1 MELLIINLSKMN
13 KTERKKYLTSK
24 IVDMLIKD
32 WNIHTIERDNQY
44 IRFWM
49 DDTIY
54 GSLDTRDFNID
65 LNDDECNGNGWS
77 FFEDYEL
84 LMNKKVREIV
94 AS

>member
-1 MELLIINLSKMN
+1 
-13 KTERKKYLTSK
+13 
-24 IVDMLIKD
+24 
-32 WNIHTIERDNQY
+32 
-44 IRFWM
+44 M

-65 LNDDECNGNGWS
+65 LNDDVCNGNGWS

-84 LMNKKVREIV
+84 LMNKKVRELV

>member
-1 MELLIINLSKMN
+1 MN
-13 KTERKKYLTSK
+13 KTEIKRNLTRK

-49 DDTIY
+49 DETIY

-84 LMNKKVREIV
+84 LMNKKVRELV

>member
-1 MELLIINLSKMN
+1 MN

-65 LNDDECNGNGWS
+65 LNDD
-77 FFEDYEL
+77 DYPRPEVFDDEL

>member
-1 MELLIINLSKMN
+1 MKRNL
-13 KTERKKYLTSK
+13 TRK

-54 GSLDTRDFNID
+54 GSLDTRDFKID

>member
-1 MELLIINLSKMN
+1 MN
-13 KTERKKYLTSK
+13 KTEIKRNLTRK

-32 WNIHTIERDNQY
+32 WNIHTIERDNKY

-65 LNDDECNGNGWS
+65 LNDDVCNGNGWS

-84 LMNKKVREIV
+84 LMNKKVRELV